1 MTTAQT
7 IFPANM
13 LVPKNKLAR
22 GVIAFL
28 NELSGRTTLPD
39 GVVGVTEDMRQM
51 FRGDILFDLKCTHGF
66 PLDFALDRIINDEG
80 MAVDWVA
87 FIEAARKNNWW
98 DYQTYEVICHAMEDA
113 SIPREMQ
120 AEILLRFKL
129 YVMAKVHP
137 KMSPNAEVRG

>member
-1 MTTAQT
+1 
-7 IFPANM
+7 M

-28 NELSGRTTLPD
+28 KELSGRTTLPD
-39 GVVGVTEDMRQM
+39 GVVGLTEDMKQM
-51 FRGDILFDLKCTHGF
+51 FRGDVLFDLKCTHGF

-98 DYQTYEVICHAMEDA
+98 DYQTYDVLCHAMEDA
-113 SIPREMQ
+113 AVPREMQ
-120 AEILLRFKL
+120 AEIRLRFQR
-129 YVMAKVHP
+129 YVMANEHP
-137 KMSPNAEVRG
+137 KMTNNA